1 MYYIYRKYKFYFWQ
15 KYSLVSQKRC
25 NPEIGQILRFS
36 NGKVDNL
43 TLINSFCAKNIP
55 ESSKLRG
62 PEPYGNGKNHALVGG
77 RNRKM

>member
-1 MYYIYRKYKFYFWQ
+1 MYYIYRTYKFYFWQ

-36 NGKVDNL
+36 NGKVDNS
-43 TLINSFCAKNIP
+43 TLINSFYNLTIWIK
-55 ESSKLRG
+55 SKFRG
-62 PEPYGNGKNHALVGG
+62 PEPYGSGKNQAPIGG